1 MGQDRSPISQAVS
14 GMAALGAL
22 LLLVSLFFDWFSASD
37 GDNEISISGWNGLEF
52 GDFLF
57 LLIFGAVL
65 AVILGSMRAPA
76 TTPADAPDRRTAAF
90 LGLGGLALLFV
101 ILAAITT
108 VPTVEL
114 LDSGSG
120 TDVDISREA
129 GLFVAAA
136 GAILLLLAGGMGV
149 ASQAERRAAAER
161 APTQPAAQP
170 PTPPATEQ
178 QPPPPPPTA

>member
-37 GDNEISISGWNGLEF
+37 GSDEISLSGWNGLEF
-52 GDFLF
+52 GDLLF
-57 LLIFGAVL
+57 VLIFGAVI

-76 TTPADAPDRRTAAF
+76 TTPADAPDRRTGAF
-90 LGLGGLALLFV
+90 LGLGALALLFV

-108 VPTVEL
+108 VPTVQL
-114 LDSGSG
+114 LSAGSG
-120 TDVDISREA
+120 TDVDISREP

-149 ASQAERRAAAER
+149 ATQAERRAVAQQ
-161 APTQPAAQP
+161 APTQPV
-170 PTPPATEQ
+170 TEQ
-178 QPPPPPPTA
+178 APPPPPPTA

>member
-22 LLLVSLFFDWFSASD
+22 LLVVSLFFDWFSASD

-52 GDFLF
+52 GDLLF
-57 LLIFGAVL
+57 VLIFGAVIAL
-65 AVILGSMRAPA
+65 ILGSMRAPA
-76 TTPADAPDRRTAAF
+76 TTPDDVRDRRTTAF
-90 LGLGGLALLFV
+90 LGLGALALLFV

-120 TDVDISREA
+120 TNVDISREA
-129 GLFVAAA
+129 GLFVAGA
-136 GAILLLLAGGMGV
+136 GAVLLLLAGGMG
-149 ASQAERRAAAER
+149 AATQAEKRAAAGQ
-161 APTQPAAQP
+161 AP
-170 PTPPATEQ
+170 PTPPA
-178 QPPPPPPTA
+178 

>member
-1 MGQDRSPISQAVS
+1 
-14 GMAALGAL
+14 MAALGAL
-22 LLLVSLFFDWFSASD
+22 LLVVSLFFDWFSASD
-37 GDNEISISGWNGLEF
+37 GDNEISLSGWNGLEF
-52 GDFLF
+52 GDLLF
-57 LLIFGAVL
+57 LLIFGAVI

-76 TTPADAPDRRTAAF
+76 TVPADAADRRTAAF

-114 LDSGSG
+114 LSSGSG

-129 GLFVAAA
+129 GLFVAGA

-149 ASQAERRAAAER
+149 ATKAERRAVAEQ
-161 APTQPAAQP
+161 APTQPA
-170 PTPPATEQ
+170 TEQ
-178 QPPPPPPTA
+178 APPPPPPTA